1 MGHNEQTHRRVA
13 DSVSSMGVVPYRN
26 SKTPVRKGIKADKP
40 PQLKN
45 IKRKVINVSR
55 YNVKI

>member
-45 IKRKVINVSR
+45 IKRKVG
-55 YNVKI
+55 KEEKD